1 MAEARENKIIF
12 IKERGD
18 FEMKRKKKLI
28 LLTQSLEDQLEVG
41 RLLNSIIGKIENKKN
56 INDGII
62 LSFKETQLIQNIVVS
77 IGS

>member
-1 MAEARENKIIF
+1 
-12 IKERGD
+12 
-18 FEMKRKKKLI
+18 MKRKKKLI